1 MPKIC
6 LNMIVKN
13 ESKIITRLL
22 KSVLPLIDSYC
33 ICDTGSTDNTIEVIT
48 EFFRNTNISSGKI
61 IQEPFRDFAYNRSY
75 ALKQCLIMD
84 NVDYILLLDADMILE
99 IDPLLSID
107 DFKNSLTYD
116 VYTLFQGSP
125 SFIYKNTRLIKN
137 MPGINYWGVT
147 HEYVNV
153 PQNSTTYS
161 IPKNELFINDVG
173 DGGCKQDKFLRDI
186 RLLEKGLIENPNNH
200 RYTFYLGNSY
210 KHSGQPEKAIE
221 IYKKRIEL
229 GGWNEEVWYS
239 HYTLGQCYKEIG
251 DMKNAINCWIDG
263 YKFLQNRIENL
274 HEIINYY
281 RTHGQNTLAYTY
293 YNLAK
298 YERDRKT
305 DYDNLFLQKDIYDY
319 KLEYELSII
328 GYYCNWN
335 NYDLAKTSMDIL
347 AFPTAE
353 EYILK
358 NVLSNYKFYSKQ
370 LVNGEQNKKLVK
382 MIHYLNEN
390 TKEMYKNN
398 NIDETEFVPS
408 TPTMCWKPKDNELIV
423 NTRFVNYNINDK
435 GEYINKEHI
444 TTINVITTY
453 DITYENKQ
461 ENKPENKEKTNSYKN
476 IKKTNE
482 FIMNYNKKYDNVY
495 IGIEDVRIMNYNN
508 KIYYTGNRGL
518 KMGNMEV
525 EYGLININNSEKV
538 NSTLMKINNQ
548 NQIEKNWVLFEN
560 SENELKIIYKWYPL
574 TIGNIEQII
583 GKETQTDANLL
594 SPISKMV
601 VTSELDTPQFFKWLR
616 GSTNGIIIGDEIWF
630 LTHLVSYEDR
640 RFYYHCMVVLDSKTM
655 KLKKYSN
662 LFTFEKSPVEYT
674 LGMVFIDE
682 TLLIGYSVM
691 DRETKYIGVSLD
703 EFDFNKMT

>member
-1 MPKIC
+1 
-6 LNMIVKN
+6 MIVKN

-33 ICDTGSTDNTIEVIT
+33 ICDTGSTDNTIDVIMD
-48 EFFRNTNISSGKI
+48 FFKEHNITSGKI
-61 IQEPFRDFAYNRSY
+61 IQEPFQNFGYNRTY
-75 ALKQCLIMD
+75 ALNQCLGMD
-84 NVDYILLLDADMILE
+84 NADYILLLDADMVLE
-99 IDPLLSID
+99 IDPMLSID
-107 DFKNSLTYD
+107 DFKNNLNYD
-116 VYTLFQGSP
+116 AYTIFQGSQ
-125 SFIYKNTRLIKN
+125 SFFYKNIRLIKN
-137 MPGINYWGVT
+137 KQDISYWGVT
-147 HEYVNV
+147 HEYVNL
-153 PQNSTTYS
+153 PKSS
-161 IPKNELFINDVG
+161 ITHSILKNEVFINDVG
-173 DGGCKQDKFLRDI
+173 DGGSKQDKFLRDI
-186 RLLEKGLIENPNNH
+186 QLLEKGLEENPNND
-200 RYTFYLGNSY
+200 RYTFYLANSY
-210 KHSGQPEKAIE
+210 KDAGQFENAIKK
-221 IYKKRIEL
+221 YKKRIDL
-229 GGWNEEVWYS
+229 GGWQEEVWYS
-239 HYTLGQCYKEIG
+239 YYNLGKCYKEIG
-251 DMKNAINCWIDG
+251 NITKAINAWINA
-263 YKFLQNRIENL
+263 YVFYPNRIENL
-274 HEIINYY
+274 YEIVNYY
-281 RTHGQNTLAYTY
+281 RTNGNNTLAYTY
-293 YNLAK
+293 YKLAR
-298 YERDRKT
+298 YERDKKT
-305 DYDNLFLQKDIYDY
+305 NYDNLFLQKDIYDY

-328 GYYCNWN
+328 GYYCNWD
-335 NYDLAKTSMDIL
+335 NYDLNKISMNLL
-347 AFPTAE
+347 AFPRSE
-353 EYILK
+353 EFILK

-370 LVNGEQNKKLVK
+370 LVNGQQNKKLVK

-398 NIDETEFVPS
+398 NIDETEFVQS
-408 TPTMCWKPKDNELIV
+408 TPTLCWKPNDNELIV

-453 DITYENKQ
+453 DIKD
-461 ENKPENKEKTNSYKN
+461 ENKPEKN

-525 EYGLININNSEKV
+525 EYGLININNSDIV
-538 NSTLMKINNQ
+538 NSTLMKIKNQ

-560 SENELKIIYKWYPL
+560 AQEQIKIIYKWYPL

-583 GKETQTDANLL
+583 GKETERNTNDL
-594 SPISKMV
+594 SPISRMV
-601 VTSELDTPQFFKWLR
+601 VTDEIETPNFFKWLR
-616 GSTNGIIIGDEIWF
+616 GSTNGVIIGDEIWF

-682 TLLIGYSVM
+682 TLLIGYSIM

-703 EFDFNKMT
+703 EFDFNNAN

>member
-1 MPKIC
+1 
-6 LNMIVKN
+6 MIVKN

-33 ICDTGSTDNTIEVIT
+33 ICDTGSTDNTIEVIM
-48 EFFRNTNISSGKI
+48 EFFKQQNILSGKI
-61 IQEPFRDFAYNRSY
+61 IQEPFNDFGYNRSY
-75 ALKQCLIMD
+75 ALKQCFGMD
-84 NVDYILLLDADMILE
+84 NADYILLLDADMVLE
-99 IDPLLSID
+99 IDPMLSID
-107 DFKNSLTYD
+107 DFKNNLSYD
-116 VYTLFQGSP
+116 AYTIFQGSP
-125 SFIYKNTRLIKN
+125 SFFYKNTRLIKN
-137 MPGINYWGVT
+137 KPGISYWGVT
-147 HEYVNV
+147 HEYVNI
-153 PQNSTTYS
+153 PQGS
-161 IPKNELFINDVG
+161 ITHSISKNELFINDVG
-173 DGGCKQDKFLRDI
+173 DGGSKQDKFLRDI
-186 RLLEKGLIENPNNH
+186 RLLEKGLEENPNND
-200 RYTFYLGNSY
+200 RYTFYLANSY
-210 KHSGQPEKAIE
+210 KDAGQFENAIKK
-221 IYKKRIEL
+221 YKKRIDL
-229 GGWNEEVWYS
+229 GGWQEEVWYS
-239 HYTLGQCYKEIG
+239 YYNLGKCYKEIG
-251 DMKNAINCWIDG
+251 NITKAINAWIQA
-263 YKFLQNRIENL
+263 YVFYPSRIENL
-274 HEIINYY
+274 YEIVNYY
-281 RTHGQNTLAYTY
+281 RTNGNNTLAYTY
-293 YNLAK
+293 YNLAR
-298 YERDRKT
+298 YERNRKT
-305 DYDNLFLQKDIYDY
+305 EYDNLFLQKDIYDY

-328 GYYCNWN
+328 GYYCNWD
-335 NYDLAKTSMDIL
+335 NYDLNKISMNLL

-353 EYILK
+353 EYMLK

-398 NIDETEFVPS
+398 NIDETEFVQS
-408 TPTMCWKPKDNELIV
+408 TPTLCWKPNDNELII

-435 GEYINKEHI
+435 GEYLNKEHI

-453 DITYENKQ
+453 DIKE
-461 ENKPENKEKTNSYKN
+461 ENKPENKPEKN

-525 EYGLININNSEKV
+525 EYGLININNSDIV
-538 NSTLMKINNQ
+538 NSTLMKIKNQ

-560 SENELKIIYKWYPL
+560 AQKQIKIIYKWYPL

-583 GKETQTDANLL
+583 GKETQTDAKTL
-594 SPISKMV
+594 SPISRMV
-601 VTSELDTPQFFKWLR
+601 VTDEIETPNFFKWLR
-616 GSTNGIIIGDEIWF
+616 GSTNGVIIGDEIWF

-640 RFYYHCMVVLDSKTM
+640 RFYYHCMVLLDSNTM

-703 EFDFNKMT
+703 EFDFNNAN